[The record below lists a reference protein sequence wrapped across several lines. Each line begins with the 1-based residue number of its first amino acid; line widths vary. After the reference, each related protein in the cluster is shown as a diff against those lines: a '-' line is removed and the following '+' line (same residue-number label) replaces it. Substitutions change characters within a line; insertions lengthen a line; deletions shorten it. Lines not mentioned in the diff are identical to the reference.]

1 MGPEYRYEAVVEH
14 PQLGT
19 LTWALWEYPA
29 GAYNREGTDVGEHV
43 IVTNFD
49 LGLNHVREYD
59 GEDDLWVD
67 YGVPDDPFAI
77 YKDSYYMTG
86 DLVAD
91 HGGDQGNHILN
102 RMVFSHQITAMEAYL
117 GDTLLKNTLASPAA
131 MSRLMQQ
138 DRELQKEKFSLAEVA
153 AQPDLVNNKVRDYLR
168 GIVYHDLRRVDFL
181 YKTALDIPILCLVVD
196 VEAMLEAIRIRHDCV
211 HRNGANK
218 DGEKLTIFTK
228 PYVHQ
233 TADMINEFVE
243 AIERKV
249 RAIKRST

>member
-1 MGPEYRYEAVVEH
+1 
-14 PQLGT
+14 
-19 LTWALWEYPA
+19 
-29 GAYNREGTDVGEHV
+29 
-43 IVTNFD
+43 
-49 LGLNHVREYD
+49 
-59 GEDDLWVD
+59 
-67 YGVPDDPFAI
+67 
-77 YKDSYYMTG
+77 MTG

-181 YKTALDIPILCLVVD
+181 YKAALDISLLCLVVD
-196 VEAMLEAIRIRHDCV
+196 VEVMLEAIRIRHDCV

-218 DGEKLTIFTK
+218 GSEKLTIFTK

-249 RAIKRST
+249 RAIKRLT